1 MQIGYTPDFRT
12 PKPEQS
18 VASIIRF
25 KCNANYFTVVGFFPP
40 PTQSKSFFQGKFTH
54 TVGIFDRN
62 ENRIWSVVTTMWCF
76 CSEMRLVAKFG
87 C

>member
-25 KCNANYFTVVGFFPP
+25 KCNANYFTVVVFFPP
-40 PTQSKSFFQGKFTH
+40 THKAKASFRVNLH

-62 ENRIWSVVTTMWCF
+62 ENRIWSVVTTMWSF

>member
-18 VASIIRF
+18 APSIICF
-25 KCNANYFTVVGFFPP
+25 KRNANYFTVVGFFPP
-40 PTQSKSFFQGKFTH
+40 HKAKASFQGKFTH

-62 ENRIWSVVTTMWCF
+62 ENRIWSVVTTTWCF

>member
-25 KCNANYFTVVGFFPP
+25 KCNAHKAKAFFKVNLH
-40 PTQSKSFFQGKFTH
+40 TQWGYLI
-54 TVGIFDRN
+54 G
-62 ENRIWSVVTTMWCF
+62 
-76 CSEMRLVAKFG
+76 MRTAYG
-87 C
+87 Q

>member
-40 PTQSKSFFQGKFTH
+40 PHKAKASFRVNLHTQWGYLI
-54 TVGIFDRN
+54 G
-62 ENRIWSVVTTMWCF
+62 
-76 CSEMRLVAKFG
+76 MRTAYG
-87 C
+87 Q